1 MKKVLLIIGGVV
13 VGIIIIAA
21 VLFYF
26 NKDKIAQKGV
36 DMMFQSMEQMIT
48 ANLPQ
53 DVAQDS
59 VKVMISTIKSK
70 ILTNEIDM
78 QEFKNLMIQFNESMS
93 NNELDSLEVKSLI
106 EQLNKL
112 Q

>member
-21 VLFYF
+21 VLFYL

-36 DMMFQSMEQMIT
+36 DMIFQSMEQMIT

-59 VKVMISTIKSK
+59 VKTMISTIKSK
-70 ILTNEIDM
+70 ILTKEIDM
-78 QEFKNLMIQFNESMS
+78 YELQNLMIHFKESMN

-106 EQLNKL
+106 EQMNKL
-112 Q
+112 K